1 MYTFRFSSYS
11 CEFRNHSNGTVAVLS
26 HPDDSNK
33 IKLGVISSDEVYL
46 LKDFQWA
53 NVNDMNDASD
63 ETSKKYSGPEG
74 LCEYIFDY
82 YLGDIALTE
91 KSTQQL
97 AGLIT
102 KMLDGSSIEIESGEY
117 YTLENDEIVS
127 HNNE

>member
-11 CEFRNHSNGTVAVLS
+11 CGFRKHSNGTVAVLS
-26 HPDDSNK
+26 HPNDPTK
-33 IKLGVISSDEVYL
+33 IKLGVISSGEVYL
-46 LKDFQWA
+46 LKDFQWT
-53 NVNDMNDASD
+53 NINDMNDTSN

-82 YLGDIALTE
+82 YLGDIALAE
-91 KSTQQL
+91 KSKLQL
-97 AGLIT
+97 VGLIT

-127 HNNE
+127 HNE